1 MTLILKNATY
11 INPQTL
17 QFTNTDLLVE
27 EGVSGD
33 IQFVDS
39 RKTPVH
45 ADETIDCTGRFVT
58 HSFAVGHHHAYSALA
73 RGMPAPPK
81 NPVNFYEILQYIW
94 WRLDKALDKDMV
106 EASALATAIA
116 CAKAGSTFVIDHHA
130 SPNFIDDSL
139 QTIADAFEK
148 TGLSHLLCYEISDR
162 DGKEKAE
169 KGLTET
175 ALWLESHQGLIGL
188 HAAFTVGDDTMR
200 KAVELMNKFDSGIH
214 IHVAED
220 AYDEQHSLEKYSKRV
235 IDRLN
240 DYGLLNSSKTILAH
254 CLHLD
259 EAERKQISNGNAWMV
274 ENMESNLNNRV
285 GYFNSEGLPDRIML
299 GSDGMHSDMLRS
311 AQAAFFA
318 GQTHDNIDY
327 AVAYNRF
334 RNVHGYLKQNSFS
347 GDGDNNL
354 VVLNYDSPTEINSQ
368 NFLGHFLFGFNNSHV
383 QHVIANGKLIVK
395 DRIMQ
400 TVDEED
406 VLKFTRE
413 QANRLWSR
421 LKK

>member
-11 INPQTL
+11 INHQTL
-17 QFTNTDLLVE
+17 EFTNTDLLVE
-27 EGVSGD
+27 EGTSGG

-130 SPNFIDDSL
+130 SPNFIEGSL
-139 QTIADAFEK
+139 QTIADVFEK

-169 KGLTET
+169 KGLSET
-175 ALWLESHQGLIGL
+175 ASWLEHHQGLVGL
-188 HAAFTVGDDTMR
+188 HAAFTVGDDTMA
-200 KAVELMNKFDSGIH
+200 KAVEMMNKFDSGIH

-220 AYDEQHSLEKYSKRV
+220 AYDEQFSEDNYSKRV

-240 DYGLLNSSKTILAH
+240 EFGVLNSSKTILAH

-259 EAERKQISNGNAWMV
+259 ESERKQISNSAAWVV
-274 ENMESNLNNRV
+274 ENMESNLNNKV

-299 GSDGMHSDMLRS
+299 GTDGMHSDMLRS

-327 AVAYNRF
+327 AGAYNRF
-334 RNVHGYLKQNSFS
+334 RNVHGYLKQNGFS

-354 VVLNYDSPTEINSQ
+354 VVLNYDSPTEINRQ
-368 NFLGHFLFGFNNSHV
+368 NFLGHFLFGFNSSHV
-383 QHVIANGKLIVK
+383 QHVIANGKVIVK

-413 QANRLWSR
+413 QADRLWNR

>member
-11 INPQTL
+11 INHQTL
-17 QFTNTDLLVE
+17 EFTNTDLLVE
-27 EGVSGD
+27 EGTSGGV
-33 IQFVDS
+33 QFVDS

-130 SPNFIDDSL
+130 SPNFIEGSL
-139 QTIADAFEK
+139 QTIAGAFEK
-148 TGLSHLLCYEISDR
+148 TGLSHLFCYEISDR

-169 KGLTET
+169 KGLSET
-175 ALWLESHQGLIGL
+175 ASWLEHHQGLVGL
-188 HAAFTVGDDTMR
+188 HAAFTVGDDTMS

-220 AYDEQHSLEKYSKRV
+220 AYDEQFSEDNYSKRV

-240 DYGLLNSSKTILAH
+240 EFGVLNSSKTILAH

-259 EAERKQISNGNAWMV
+259 ESERKQISNSAAWVV
-274 ENMESNLNNRV
+274 ENMESNLNNKV

-299 GSDGMHSDMLRS
+299 GTDGMHSDMLRS

-327 AVAYNRF
+327 AGAYNRF
-334 RNVHGYLKQNSFS
+334 RNVHAYLKQNGFS

-368 NFLGHFLFGFNNSHV
+368 NFLGHFLFGFNSSHV
-383 QHVIANGKLIVK
+383 QHVIANGKVIVK
-395 DRIMQ
+395 DHIMQ

-413 QANRLWSR
+413 QADRLWNR

>member
-11 INPQTL
+11 INHQTL
-17 QFTNTDLLVE
+17 EFTNTDLLVE
-27 EGVSGD
+27 EGTSGG
-33 IQFVDS
+33 IQFIDS

-45 ADETIDCTGRFVT
+45 ADKTIDCTGRFVT

-130 SPNFIDDSL
+130 SPNFIEGSL

-169 KGLTET
+169 KGLSET
-175 ALWLESHQGLIGL
+175 ASWLEHHQGLVGL
-188 HAAFTVGDDTMR
+188 HAAFTVGDDTMA

-220 AYDEQHSLEKYSKRV
+220 AYDEQFSEDNYSKRV

-240 DYGLLNSSKTILAH
+240 EFGVLNSSKTILAH

-259 EAERKQISNGNAWMV
+259 ESERKQISNSAAWVV
-274 ENMESNLNNRV
+274 ENMESNLNNKV

-299 GSDGMHSDMLRS
+299 GTDGMHSDMLRS

-327 AVAYNRF
+327 AGAYNRF
-334 RNVHGYLKQNSFS
+334 RNVHGYLKQNGFS

-368 NFLGHFLFGFNNSHV
+368 NFLGHFLFGFNSSHV
-383 QHVIANGKLIVK
+383 QHVIANGKVIVK

-413 QANRLWSR
+413 QADRLWNR